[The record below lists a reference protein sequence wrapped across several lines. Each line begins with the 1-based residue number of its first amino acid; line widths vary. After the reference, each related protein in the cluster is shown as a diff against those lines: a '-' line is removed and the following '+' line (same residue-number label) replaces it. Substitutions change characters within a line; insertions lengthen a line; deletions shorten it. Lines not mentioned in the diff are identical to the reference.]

1 MNKRFAIKKCAP
13 KAIVP
18 KLVPYVPSEEYKRTV
33 CANSYIGKKGYTVPK
48 SILDPLDLEILYK
61 ELYMIPVKM
70 GPAFGSPGVED
81 ESAFPVYR
89 ENTNKIYLPRF
100 YGIERYG
107 FPVLG
112 KEIDLS
118 KVASIDCTFDKPLRD
133 YQEEIVDTFVS
144 HIHKN
149 PQHHS
154 SGGIIQVPCGRG
166 KCVSKDTL
174 IIMFDGTTKKVQD
187 IVVGDQIMGDDSTPR
202 NILTLAR
209 GRETMYK
216 VCTKRG
222 EGYTVNES
230 HILSLKYATNNGKK
244 IIKNDVLDISV
255 LDYLALPKSYH
266 GRGGNLYGYRVPI
279 VFPEKPQEIDPYL
292 VGYWLGDGHSYSTKI
307 TTQDSGVIKYL
318 VDCFKTK
325 HKELYLRYTGS
336 QYDYRINSIGG
347 DVSKNIFM
355 DFLRKNNLINNKH
368 IPLHYK
374 CNSRKNQLALLAG
387 IIDSDGYY
395 HQNCYEIIQKNEK
408 LLDDIVFLAR
418 SLGFSAYKKQVQK
431 TCTNAR
437 DDDGNICP
445 KTGTYYLI
453 NICGKG
459 LEELPTVCPRKKGQ
473 VRKQIK
479 DVLKYRIHLEKLPE
493 DDYYGFEIDG
503 NHRFVLGDFTVT
515 HNTVMSIK
523 ILSLIAKKTL
533 IIVHKEFLLNQWVE
547 RIRDFLP
554 TAKIGRIQGPVFD
567 SQGKDIVIGM
577 LQTLYDRD
585 FPENAFDDFG
595 LTIIDETHRIGSCQ
609 FSKALLRI
617 QTPYM
622 LGVTATLD
630 RKDGLTKVLH
640 MFIGPLVYS
649 KVGEKSEDSNLV
661 LVRGMTFVSNDPE
674 FNNVVVDFRGNPQF
688 STMISKL
695 CNHGPRTRFIVNMLA
710 DLVIENP
717 DAQILILGHNRSLL
731 SDVFDAIVGKGFA
744 EPGMYVGG
752 MKQHLLDI
760 SSQKQIVVATFS
772 MAAEA
777 LDIPNLSILVMITP
791 KSDIIQSVGRIFR
804 SKHDRKIIV
813 DIVDKHDL
821 FQNQWNKRRI
831 YYKKS
836 GYRIQM
842 TDSIKYKDFEDES
855 AWTTVFDPSV
865 KSVKESSSTK
875 KSGEASNKIDA
886 ESCPFGG
893 KCMIQFDQTELE
905 QETEF

>member
-166 KCVSKDTL
+166 K
-174 IIMFDGTTKKVQD
+174 
-187 IVVGDQIMGDDSTPR
+187 
-202 NILTLAR
+202 
-209 GRETMYK
+209 
-216 VCTKRG
+216 
-222 EGYTVNES
+222 
-230 HILSLKYATNNGKK
+230 
-244 IIKNDVLDISV
+244 
-255 LDYLALPKSYH
+255 
-266 GRGGNLYGYRVPI
+266 
-279 VFPEKPQEIDPYL
+279 
-292 VGYWLGDGHSYSTKI
+292 
-307 TTQDSGVIKYL
+307 
-318 VDCFKTK
+318 
-325 HKELYLRYTGS
+325 
-336 QYDYRINSIGG
+336 
-347 DVSKNIFM
+347 
-355 DFLRKNNLINNKH
+355 
-368 IPLHYK
+368 
-374 CNSRKNQLALLAG
+374 
-387 IIDSDGYY
+387 
-395 HQNCYEIIQKNEK
+395 
-408 LLDDIVFLAR
+408 
-418 SLGFSAYKKQVQK
+418 
-431 TCTNAR
+431 
-437 DDDGNICP
+437 
-445 KTGTYYLI
+445 
-453 NICGKG
+453 
-459 LEELPTVCPRKKGQ
+459 
-473 VRKQIK
+473 
-479 DVLKYRIHLEKLPE
+479 
-493 DDYYGFEIDG
+493 
-503 NHRFVLGDFTVT
+503 
-515 HNTVMSIK
+515 TVMSIK

-875 KSGEASNKIDA
+875 KSGEAPNKIDA

>member
-1 MNKRFAIKKCAP
+1 MNKRFAVKRSVTKV
-13 KAIVP
+13 IVP

-61 ELYMIPVKM
+61 DLYMIPVKM

-149 PQHHS
+149 HLHHS
-154 SGGIIQVPCGRG
+154 SGGIIQIGCGRG
-166 KCVSKDTL
+166 K
-174 IIMFDGTTKKVQD
+174 
-187 IVVGDQIMGDDSTPR
+187 
-202 NILTLAR
+202 
-209 GRETMYK
+209 
-216 VCTKRG
+216 
-222 EGYTVNES
+222 TV
-230 HILSLKYATNNGKK
+230 L
-244 IIKNDVLDISV
+244 
-255 LDYLALPKSYH
+255 
-266 GRGGNLYGYRVPI
+266 
-279 VFPEKPQEIDPYL
+279 
-292 VGYWLGDGHSYSTKI
+292 
-307 TTQDSGVIKYL
+307 
-318 VDCFKTK
+318 
-325 HKELYLRYTGS
+325 
-336 QYDYRINSIGG
+336 
-347 DVSKNIFM
+347 
-355 DFLRKNNLINNKH
+355 
-368 IPLHYK
+368 
-374 CNSRKNQLALLAG
+374 
-387 IIDSDGYY
+387 
-395 HQNCYEIIQKNEK
+395 
-408 LLDDIVFLAR
+408 
-418 SLGFSAYKKQVQK
+418 
-431 TCTNAR
+431 
-437 DDDGNICP
+437 
-445 KTGTYYLI
+445 
-453 NICGKG
+453 
-459 LEELPTVCPRKKGQ
+459 
-473 VRKQIK
+473 
-479 DVLKYRIHLEKLPE
+479 
-493 DDYYGFEIDG
+493 
-503 NHRFVLGDFTVT
+503 
-515 HNTVMSIK
+515 SIK
-523 ILSLIAKKTL
+523 ILSLIGKKTL

-547 RIRDFLP
+547 RIHDFLP
-554 TAKIGRIQGPVFD
+554 TAKIGRIQGAVFD

-661 LVRGMTFVSNDPE
+661 LVRGMTFISNDPE

-695 CNHGPRTRFIVNMLA
+695 CNHGPRTRFIVHMLA

-731 SDVFDAIVGKGFA
+731 TDVFDAIVGKGFA

-836 GYRIQM
+836 GYRIQT

-855 AWTTVFDPSV
+855 AWTTIFDPSA
-865 KSVKESSSTK
+865 KSVKESSSAK
-875 KSGEASNKIDA
+875 KSGEGPNKIDV

-905 QETEF
+905 HETEF

>member
-1 MNKRFAIKKCAP
+1 MNKRFAIKKCGP

-70 GPAFGSPGVED
+70 GPSFGSPGVED

-112 KEIDLS
+112 KEIDIT
-118 KVASIDCTFDKPLRD
+118 KVSSIDCTFDKPLRD

-149 PQHHS
+149 PLHHS
-154 SGGIIQVPCGRG
+154 SGGIIQIGCGRG
-166 KCVSKDTL
+166 KCLSKDTL
-174 IIMFDGTTKKVQD
+174 IIMFDGTTKMVQD

-202 NILTLAR
+202 NVLTLAR

-230 HILSLKYATNNGKK
+230 HILSLKYATNMNKNVR
-244 IIKNDVLDISV
+244 KNDILDISV
-255 LDYLALPKSYH
+255 LDYLALLNSSDKDDIDLAE
-266 GRGGNLYGYRVPI
+266 NLYGYRVPI
-279 VFPEKPQEIDPYL
+279 VFPENPQEIDPYL
-292 VGYWLGDGHSYSTKI
+292 MGY
-307 TTQDSGVIKYL
+307 
-318 VDCFKTK
+318 
-325 HKELYLRYTGS
+325 
-336 QYDYRINSIGG
+336 SIGKDSIQG
-347 DVSKNIFM
+347 LLKPKKYKNI
-355 DFLRKNNLINNKH
+355 
-368 IPLHYK
+368 PLNYK
-374 CNSRKNQLALLAG
+374 CNSRKNQLELLSG
-387 IIDSDGYY
+387 IIDSIGYY
-395 HQNCYEIIQKNEK
+395 DSENHCYGITLKNK
-408 LLDDIVFLAR
+408 KVMDDIMFLVR
-418 SLGFSAYKKQVQK
+418 SLGLASYEKPMEDKDRDFIGIHWNIYIYGSGLAEIPVRCPSKKVIQLFDQS
-431 TCTNAR
+431 T
-437 DDDGNICP
+437 DI
-445 KTGTYYLI
+445 
-453 NICGKG
+453 
-459 LEELPTVCPRKKGQ
+459 
-473 VRKQIK
+473 

-523 ILSLIAKKTL
+523 ILSLLAKKTL
-533 IIVHKEFLLNQWVE
+533 IIVHTEFLLNQWVE
-547 RIRDFLP
+547 RIREFLP
-554 TAKIGRIQGPVFD
+554 SAKIGRIQGAVFD
-567 SQGKDIVIGM
+567 SQGKDIVIGI

-585 FPENAFDDFG
+585 FPENVFDDFG

-674 FNNVVVDFRGNPQF
+674 FNSVVVDFRGNPQF

-695 CNHGPRTRFIVNMLA
+695 CNHGPRTRFIINMLA
-710 DLVIENP
+710 DLVAENP
-717 DAQILILGHNRSLL
+717 EAQILILGHNRSLL
-731 SDVFDAIVGKGFA
+731 SDVFDAIEGKGFA

-836 GYRIQM
+836 GYRIQT
-842 TDSIKYKDFEDES
+842 TDSTKYKDLEDETV
-855 AWTTVFDPSV
+855 WTTVFDPTL
-865 KSVKESSSTK
+865 KSVRESNTAK
-875 KSGEASNKIDA
+875 KSGDVNKIDV

-893 KCMIQFDQTELE
+893 KCLIQFDQTELE

>member
-1 MNKRFAIKKCAP
+1 MNKRFAIKKSGT
-13 KAIVP
+13 KAVSP
-18 KLVPYVPSEEYKRTV
+18 LLVPYVPSEEYKRTV
-33 CANSYIGKKGYTVPK
+33 CAKSYIGKKGYTVPK

-61 ELYMIPVKM
+61 DLYMIPVKM
-70 GPAFGSPGVED
+70 GPSFGAED

-118 KVASIDCTFDKPLRD
+118 KVATIDCTFDKPLRD

-149 PQHHS
+149 PKHHS
-154 SGGIIQVPCGRG
+154 SGGIIQVRCGGG
-166 KCVSKDTL
+166 KCISKDTL
-174 IIMFDGTTKKVQD
+174 IIMFDGTTKMVQD

-202 NILTLAR
+202 NVLTLAR

-216 VCTKRG
+216 VWQGG

-230 HILSLKYATNNGKK
+230 HILSLKTQ
-244 IIKNDVLDISV
+244 KNDVLDISV
-255 LDYLALPKSYH
+255 LDYLNLLNSSDKDDIDLVE
-266 GRGGNLYGYRVPI
+266 NLYGYRVPI
-279 VFPEKPQEIDPYL
+279 LFSEQYSEIDPYL
-292 VGYWLGDGHSYSTKI
+292 MGY
-307 TTQDSGVIKYL
+307 
-318 VDCFKTK
+318 
-325 HKELYLRYTGS
+325 
-336 QYDYRINSIGG
+336 SIGADSIKG
-347 DVSKNIFM
+347 LLKPKKYKNI
-355 DFLRKNNLINNKH
+355 
-368 IPLHYK
+368 PLNYK
-374 CNSRKNQLALLAG
+374 CNSRKNQLELLSG
-387 IIDSDGYY
+387 IIDSIGYY
-395 HQNCYEIIQKNEK
+395 DSENHCYGIKQKNK
-408 LLDDIVFLAR
+408 KVMDDIVFLVR
-418 SLGFSAYKKQVQK
+418 SLGLASDEKPMEDKDRHFIGFHWSIHIYGSGLAEIPVRCPNKKITQLFDQS
-431 TCTNAR
+431 T
-437 DDDGNICP
+437 DEDI
-445 KTGTYYLI
+445 
-453 NICGKG
+453 
-459 LEELPTVCPRKKGQ
+459 
-473 VRKQIK
+473 
-479 DVLKYRIHLEKLPE
+479 LKYRIRLEKLPE

-523 ILSLIAKKTL
+523 ILSLISKKTL
-533 IIVHKEFLLNQWVE
+533 IIVHKEFLLNQWIE
-547 RIRDFLP
+547 RIREFLP
-554 TAKIGRIQGPVFD
+554 TAKIGRIQGSVFD
-567 SQGKDIVIGM
+567 SNGKDIVIGM

-585 FPENAFDDFG
+585 FPENSFDDFG

-674 FNNVVVDFRGNPQF
+674 FNSVEVDFRGNPQF

-695 CNHGPRTRFIVNMLA
+695 CNHGPRTRFIVHMLA

-717 DAQILILGHNRSLL
+717 EAQILILGHNRSLL
-731 SDVFDAIVGKGFA
+731 KDVFDAIEEKGFA

-836 GYRIQM
+836 GYRIQT
-842 TDSIKYKDFEDES
+842 TDSIKYKDFEDETV
-855 AWTTVFDPSV
+855 WTTVFDPSA
-865 KSVKESSSTK
+865 KSVRESAKRPGDTIEVTEPLDK
-875 KSGEASNKIDA
+875 
-886 ESCPFGG
+886 FGG

>member
-1 MNKRFAIKKCAP
+1 
-13 KAIVP
+13 
-18 KLVPYVPSEEYKRTV
+18 
-33 CANSYIGKKGYTVPK
+33 
-48 SILDPLDLEILYK
+48 
-61 ELYMIPVKM
+61 MIPVKM

-166 KCVSKDTL
+166 K
-174 IIMFDGTTKKVQD
+174 
-187 IVVGDQIMGDDSTPR
+187 
-202 NILTLAR
+202 
-209 GRETMYK
+209 
-216 VCTKRG
+216 
-222 EGYTVNES
+222 
-230 HILSLKYATNNGKK
+230 
-244 IIKNDVLDISV
+244 
-255 LDYLALPKSYH
+255 
-266 GRGGNLYGYRVPI
+266 
-279 VFPEKPQEIDPYL
+279 
-292 VGYWLGDGHSYSTKI
+292 
-307 TTQDSGVIKYL
+307 
-318 VDCFKTK
+318 
-325 HKELYLRYTGS
+325 
-336 QYDYRINSIGG
+336 
-347 DVSKNIFM
+347 
-355 DFLRKNNLINNKH
+355 
-368 IPLHYK
+368 
-374 CNSRKNQLALLAG
+374 
-387 IIDSDGYY
+387 
-395 HQNCYEIIQKNEK
+395 
-408 LLDDIVFLAR
+408 
-418 SLGFSAYKKQVQK
+418 
-431 TCTNAR
+431 
-437 DDDGNICP
+437 
-445 KTGTYYLI
+445 
-453 NICGKG
+453 
-459 LEELPTVCPRKKGQ
+459 
-473 VRKQIK
+473 
-479 DVLKYRIHLEKLPE
+479 
-493 DDYYGFEIDG
+493 
-503 NHRFVLGDFTVT
+503 
-515 HNTVMSIK
+515 TVMSIK

-875 KSGEASNKIDA
+875 KSGEAPNKIDA